1 MGITDESHAPLLS
14 GVWIQSEI
22 PGEDPHGQGT
32 LTGLATRTSDGKRVL
47 VDPSSC
53 GEPADF
59 ERMSRALSENLET
72 LRRILNEEADQYAFF
87 HKGRLL
93 DENRRPV
100 RARDGT
106 FAHAIRIIVREP
118 PMESLLELLPECLG
132 GVPLQV
138 VVVQDSGQV

>member
-1 MGITDESHAPLLS
+1 MAF
-14 GVWIQSEI
+14 
-22 PGEDPHGQGT
+22 
-32 LTGLATRTSDGKRVL
+32 RRVL
-47 VDPSSC
+47 VGDWRLRAVRDDHPPAPVNPSTC

-59 ERMSRALSENLET
+59 ERMSRALRENLET
-72 LRRILNEEADQYAFF
+72 LRRILNEEADQYVFF
-87 HKGRLL
+87 RKGRLL

-100 RARDGT
+100 QARDGT